1 MYANINEFYLDNSIN
16 VTDAQKPM
24 IVGNNQN
31 NTTNI
36 LKMSIGQYYDKKEK
50 LRERIVNE
58 AKRLNLSAKNLELK
72 FIDCKEKLTLS
83 VFKRRMMDLG
93 FMLTDFP
100 DDDLVVLDADNDGKI
115 SHTEFIEFFKEG
127 LKFNEIGTIAPP
139 PEPPVDDL
147 LFKPIDLAGELSV
160 HIYGARGLKET
171 TTWFNSMEKTNAIQ
185 ATTTSATDN
194 NCSTTASN
202 KPEAMNR
209 RYKDNFFFCF
219 FLNYFLIKYYVYTMH
234 I

>member
-1 MYANINEFYLDNSIN
+1 
-16 VTDAQKPM
+16 M
-24 IVGNNQN
+24 IIGNNQN
-31 NTTNI
+31 NTTNV

-58 AKRLNLSAKNLELK
+58 AKRLNLSAKNLEFK

-100 DDDLVVLDADNDGKI
+100 DDDLVVLDADNDGTI

-171 TTWFNSMEKTNAIQ
+171 TTWFNSTEKTNAIQ

-194 NCSTTASN
+194 INSTTTASN
-202 KPEAMNR
+202 KPESMNR
-209 RYKDNFFFCF
+209 RYIYYFFFCF
-219 FLNYFLIKYYVYTMH
+219 FFLIIFLYILCIYDAYMMFQTYQ
-234 I
+234 IRPRSGSQSA